1 MKANYVFFVVFSL
14 LILFGWNTLVVKR
27 LPPPAAPPARA
38 SAPAE
43 ASTGIPPAP
52 SEERPVEKVIGR
64 HRIVFNAADGG
75 VLQWRIEDGPGVSL
89 VLPDP
94 DGEHPLAAFP
104 GLVFQDASTDE
115 EPAFE
120 ADRPDGL
127 AVRQS
132 YRVAPDGFLHAVTIA
147 LENTGDSP
155 VNASFELGWGAGIES
170 GVDSSGRGAKSMAE
184 ERALALEGPRLDALK
199 PGTVEGPFR
208 WFAVDARYFMAAFI
222 NDGGAP
228 ISLRVVKKEKLFSVA
243 RVERVTLAPGEKREF
258 TQRFYLGPKGYDSL
272 AGLGL
277 DLERAVNFGW
287 FPTLGR
293 GIHRALL
300 SLRRITGNFGWAII
314 CLTFAVQLL
323 LSPLTVHSFKHT
335 QKMKTVQPQ
344 LKRIQE
350 MYKSDPRRLNSEM
363 MALYKRHGLRFMGME
378 GCLPVFLQM
387 PVFFALYSVLSK
399 TYELRRS
406 PWIGWIRD
414 LSVHDPIFALPI
426 LMGGAMFL
434 QQRMTLSSTDPTQK
448 QMMYIMPVM
457 FTFIFLKMP
466 SGLVIYWLTQ
476 SLLTWAFQVYLLKRS
491 PSTPEVAR

>member
-155 VNASFELGWGAGIES
+155 VNASFELGWGAGIVGFRHLELVPVLIAIAVAAVLTS
-170 GVDSSGRGAKSMAE
+170 RLS
-184 ERALALEGPRLDALK
+184 ALA
-199 PGTVEGPFR
+199 V
-208 WFAVDARYFMAAFI
+208 
-222 NDGGAP
+222 
-228 ISLRVVKKEKLFSVA
+228 
-243 RVERVTLAPGEKREF
+243 RVEAGPGLIRHLMDHDAGSHDIERRADHARPGRLEPEPVPVLADDG
-258 TQRFYLGPKGYDSL
+258 
-272 AGLGL
+272 
-277 DLERAVNFGW
+277 
-287 FPTLGR
+287 
-293 GIHRALL
+293 
-300 SLRRITGNFGWAII
+300 
-314 CLTFAVQLL
+314 
-323 LSPLTVHSFKHT
+323 
-335 QKMKTVQPQ
+335 
-344 LKRIQE
+344 
-350 MYKSDPRRLNSEM
+350 
-363 MALYKRHGLRFMGME
+363 
-378 GCLPVFLQM
+378 
-387 PVFFALYSVLSK
+387 
-399 TYELRRS
+399 
-406 PWIGWIRD
+406 
-414 LSVHDPIFALPI
+414 
-426 LMGGAMFL
+426 
-434 QQRMTLSSTDPTQK
+434 
-448 QMMYIMPVM
+448 
-457 FTFIFLKMP
+457 
-466 SGLVIYWLTQ
+466 
-476 SLLTWAFQVYLLKRS
+476 
-491 PSTPEVAR
+491 

>member
-1 MKANYVFFVVFSL
+1 MKSNYVFFVVFSL

-27 LPPPAAPPARA
+27 LPPPAAPPAQA
-38 SAPAE
+38 SVLSEAPA
-43 ASTGIPPAP
+43 GVPPAA
-52 SEERPVEKVIGR
+52 SEERPVKKVIGR

-75 VLQWRIEDGPGVSL
+75 VLQWRIEDGIGVSL
-89 VLPDP
+89 VLPDA
-94 DGEHPLAAFP
+94 DNEHPLAAFP
-104 GLVFQDASTDE
+104 GLAFQDASTE
-115 EPAFE
+115 GEPAFV
-120 ADRPDGL
+120 AARPDGL

-132 YRVAPDGFLHAVTIA
+132 YRVAPDGYLHTVTIA
-147 LENTGDSP
+147 LENTGAAP
-155 VNASFELGWGAGIES
+155 LNASFALGWGPGIES
-170 GVDSSGRGAKSMAE
+170 GVDSSGRGAKNAAE
-184 ERALALEGPRLDALK
+184 ERALAFEGPNLDKLK

-208 WFAVDARYFMAAFI
+208 WFAVDARYFTAAFI
-222 NDGGAP
+222 NDAGAP
-228 ISLRVVKKEKLFSVA
+228 ISLRVAVKDKLFTVD
-243 RVERVTLAPGEKREF
+243 RVERVTLAPGEKKEF

-272 AGLGL
+272 AALGLG
-277 DLERAVNFGW
+277 LERAVNFGW
-287 FPTLGR
+287 FPTLGL
-293 GIHRALL
+293 GIYRALL
-300 SLRRITGNFGWAII
+300 AIRRVTGNLGWAII
-314 CLTFAVQLL
+314 CLTFVIQLL
-323 LSPLTVHSFKHT
+323 LSPLTMHSFKHS

-350 MYKSDPRRLNSEM
+350 MYKSDPHRLNSEM

-378 GCLPVFLQM
+378 GCLPVVIQM
-387 PVFFALYSVLSK
+387 PVFFALYSVLGK
-399 TYELRRS
+399 AYELRQS

-434 QQRMTLSSTDPTQK
+434 QQRMTLSTTDPTQK

-491 PSTPEVAR
+491 AAVPEVAR